1 MKPIVLTAMRGGT
14 YSDPHDEPVHVNPEL
29 IQQFG
34 RHGAGD
40 ERTFIDFGHRE
51 HVLYVRETPGEI
63 AKMLLLNRNPINL
76 LNERTP
82 S

>member
-14 YSDPHDEPVHVNPEL
+14 YSDPHDEPVYVNPEL

-34 RHGAGD
+34 RHGAD
-40 ERTFIDFGHRE
+40 DARTFVDFGNE
-51 HVLYVRETPGEI
+51 HFLYVRETPGEI
-63 AKMLLLNRNPINL
+63 DNLLRRNRNFSDM